1 MFYVLKDLGFLGAFE
16 DPCEI
21 TSSHLTPLG
30 TLATELNEGNPLL
43 MSYAFQNKTCS
54 KLTGEEILCFL
65 CAFIQERSDSAPS
78 LASLQIPSAVKDALY
93 ELDKSVDVFL
103 SAEKKFG
110 VLSPHDYWNLNS
122 TWIEPVWRW
131 IQGDNIS
138 AICETYEIYEGNFM
152 RTVLKVANLLEEW
165 TSMATFAQSV
175 EELAKLEGL
184 QSKPVRDAAVPESL
198 YLKL

>member
-1 MFYVLKDLGFLGAFE
+1 
-16 DPCEI
+16 
-21 TSSHLTPLG
+21 
-30 TLATELNEGNPLL
+30 
-43 MSYAFQNKTCS
+43 
-54 KLTGEEILCFL
+54 
-65 CAFIQERSDSAPS
+65 

-93 ELDKSVDVFL
+93 ELDTSVDVFL

-110 VLSPHDYWNLNS
+110 VVSPHDYWSLNS
-122 TWIEPVWRW
+122 MWIEPVWRW

-165 TSMATFAQSV
+165 TSMATFTQSV

-184 QSKPVRDAAVPESL
+184 QAKLVRDAAIPESL